1 MISVDISPDEK
12 QLQFLRDTLGRFPEK
27 VKKAMVRAINRS
39 VEGAR
44 TDAVKKVCEEYAIKP
59 SDVRKT
65 IVIARASSSKMEAQ
79 IISTGRP
86 IPLIKF
92 NVKPKKAPAKGT
104 KVVKRKAVIAGVKFG
119 NAEEIPNSF
128 IAQMK
133 SGHVGVFSRAN
144 NAPRLPIEQKYG
156 PSVPQMIGNKD
167 VIDFIE
173 KRARERLDKEL
184 RHQIAY
190 LLGGGK

>member
-1 MISVDISPDEK
+1 MISISIAPDER
-12 QLQFLRDTLGRFPEK
+12 QLRFLRDALGRFPEK
-27 VKKAMVRAINRS
+27 AKKAMVRAINRA

-44 TDAVKKVCEEYAIKP
+44 TDAVKKVCEAYVIKP

-65 IVIARASSSKMEAQ
+65 IVIARANSRKMEAR

-86 IPLIKF
+86 IPLMKF
-92 NVKPKKAPAKGT
+92 KVNPKKPGD
-104 KVVKRKAVIAGVKFG
+104 RKKIVIAGVKMG
-119 NAEEIPNSF
+119 TAAQMPHSF

-133 SGHVGVFSRAN
+133 SGHIGVFSRATG
-144 NAPRLPIEQKYG
+144 APRLPIEQKYG
-156 PSVPQMIGNKD
+156 PSVPQMMGNKD